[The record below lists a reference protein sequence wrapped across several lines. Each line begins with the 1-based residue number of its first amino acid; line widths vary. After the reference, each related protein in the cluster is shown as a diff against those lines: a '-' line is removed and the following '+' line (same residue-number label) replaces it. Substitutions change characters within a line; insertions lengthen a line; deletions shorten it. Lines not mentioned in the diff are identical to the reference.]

1 MASLLVL
8 SVFLPFLGSLA
19 LTLIPGL
26 SVRAARASALGVAL
40 ATLAT
45 SLVLLLG
52 FHQGL
57 TDPQFA
63 FQGPKGAYGLEWL
76 PSLGIRFALGL
87 DGISLWLFLLT
98 SILTVTAILMS
109 WASIEDRAAGFYA
122 LMLGLQ
128 GGMLG
133 IFASLDVFLFYA
145 FFEFTL
151 IPLFF
156 LIGIWG
162 GPDRRR
168 ASLTYFL
175 YTLAGSM
182 LTLLGVIALVA
193 VHYRYTPEHV
203 LTCSIP
209 ELTRG
214 LANLPWREWRTGLE
228 WADRGGESP
237 FWTSPQVAIFL
248 LLFSGFAIKVALFPF
263 HGWLPTV
270 YVESPTGATILLAGV
285 MLKVGTYGF
294 LRFNLGMTP
303 LGAHALYP
311 LIATLAV
318 ISILYGAF
326 AALAQTDLK
335 RLVAY
340 SSFSHAGFIMLG
352 LFSLNATGMEGATIQ
367 MFNHGLTT
375 GALLACVGMIQDR
388 YRTRDMA
395 ELGGLW
401 ARMPLWALFTIVAAM
416 GSAALPG
423 LNGFVGEFPILL
435 GMYRTSPRLAVLA
448 TGGMIL
454 GAYYLLWM
462 LQKVA
467 FGPLREPVVR
477 QGDLAADGRPEAS
490 PAGIRPVSGAE
501 IAALAPLMVLI
512 VWIGVHPAPFID
524 PIKPP
529 FRSLVANFTPPPY
542 VEVPFGSPM
551 ITPRPPGMFQ
561 QAGMG
566 GGGGGGGGRRGPRP
580 TAPTQAPPTTRPP
593 GRPTAPPGGP
603 APAPAPRP

>member
-1 MASLLVL
+1 MASLLVWT
-8 SVFLPFLGSLA
+8 VFLPFLGSLTLA
-19 LTLIPGL
+19 LIPKGTART
-26 SVRAARASALGVAL
+26 VRGVALGFAL
-40 ATLAT
+40 ATLGA

-52 FHQGL
+52 FEAGV

-63 FQGPKGAYGLEWL
+63 YRGEGGGYGFPWM
-76 PSLGIRFALGL
+76 PRLGIRFALGL

-98 SILTVTAILMS
+98 SLLTVTAIFAS
-109 WASIEDRAAGFYA
+109 WGSIEDRAPAFYA
-122 LMLGLQ
+122 LMLALQ

-162 GPDRRR
+162 GPERRR

-175 YTLAGSM
+175 YTLAGSL

-193 VHYRYTPEHV
+193 VHYRYTPNHV

-209 ELTRG
+209 DLTKG
-214 LANLPWREWRTGLE
+214 LADLPWQEWRTGPAWGDWRQNL
-228 WADRGGESP
+228 P
-237 FWTSPQVAIFL
+237 FWTTPQVAIFL
-248 LLFSGFAIKVALFPF
+248 LLFSGFAIKVALFPL
-263 HGWLPTV
+263 HSWLPLV

-318 ISILYGAF
+318 ISILYGAL
-326 AALAQTDLK
+326 AALAQTDMK

-352 LFSLNATGMEGATIQ
+352 LFSLNATGMEGATLQ
-367 MFNHGLTT
+367 MFNHGLTI
-375 GALLACVGMIQDR
+375 GALLACVGMVQDR
-388 YRTRDMA
+388 YRTREMT

-401 ARMPLWALFTIVAAM
+401 ARMPLWAFFMIVAAM

-435 GMYRTSPRLAVLA
+435 GMYRTSPTLAVFA

-454 GAYYLLWM
+454 GAYYILWM
-462 LQKVA
+462 LQRVV
-467 FGPLREPVVR
+467 FGPLREPAVR
-477 QGDLAADGRPEAS
+477 PSEGQAIAGPTGPRPAS
-490 PAGIRPVSGAE
+490 WAE
-501 IAALAPLMVLI
+501 IAGLAPLMALI
-512 VWIGVHPAPFID
+512 LYIGVHPSPFID
-524 PIKPP
+524 RLQPP
-529 FRSLVANFTPPPY
+529 FRAVVANFQARPLPVVPDPPPPRPLDPSAPGAPRSGGMIRGRTPGGAAGGPQAA
-542 VEVPFGSPM
+542 VVPMPVSGSPS
-551 ITPRPPGMFQ
+551 P
-561 QAGMG
+561 
-566 GGGGGGGGRRGPRP
+566 GRR
-580 TAPTQAPPTTRPP
+580 
-593 GRPTAPPGGP
+593 
-603 APAPAPRP
+603 

>member
-8 SVFLPFLGSLA
+8 TVLLPFLGSLA
-19 LTLIPGL
+19 LALIP
-26 SVRAARASALGVAL
+26 APPARMARGVALGVAL
-40 ATLAT
+40 ATLGA
-45 SLVLLLG
+45 SLALLLG
-52 FHQGL
+52 FEPGV

-63 FQGPKGAYGLEWL
+63 YRGEGGGYGLSWM
-76 PSLGIRFALGL
+76 PRLGIRFALGL
-87 DGISLWLFLLT
+87 DGISLWLLLLT
-98 SILTVTAILMS
+98 SLLTVTAIFMS
-109 WASIEDRAAGFYA
+109 WHSIEDRASSYYA
-122 LMLGLQ
+122 LILALQ

-162 GPDRRR
+162 GPERRR

-175 YTLAGSM
+175 YTLAGSL

-193 VHYRYTPEHV
+193 VYYRYSPNHV

-214 LANLPWREWRTGLE
+214 LADLPWHDWRNGPNWGDWRQGL
-228 WADRGGESP
+228 P
-237 FWTSPQVAIFL
+237 FWATPQVAIFL

-263 HGWLPTV
+263 HSWLPLV

-318 ISILYGAF
+318 ISILYGAL
-326 AALAQTDLK
+326 AALAQTDMK

-367 MFNHGLTT
+367 MFNHGLTI

-388 YRTRDMA
+388 YRTREMT

-401 ARMPLWALFTIVAAM
+401 ARMPLWSFFMIVAAM
-416 GSAALPG
+416 GTAALPG

-435 GMYRTSPRLAVLA
+435 GMYRTSPTLAVFA

-467 FGPLREPVVR
+467 FGPLREPSVR
-477 QGDLAADGRPEAS
+477 PSEGQAIAS
-490 PAGIRPVSGAE
+490 PTGPRPVAWSD
-501 IAALAPLMVLI
+501 IAGLAPLLALI
-512 VWIGVHPAPFID
+512 LYIGVHPAPFVD
-524 PIKPP
+524 RLKAP
-529 FRSLVANFTPPPY
+529 FRSVVANLTARPY
-542 VEVPFGSPM
+542 VELPDGSPP
-551 ITPRPPGMFQ
+551 IILSDPSRFRGMSP
-561 QAGMG
+561 
-566 GGGGGGGGRRGPRP
+566 GGGGGRGPAAKAA
-580 TAPTQAPPTTRPP
+580 TAPPAEPTPGPATTPPPPPPPAAPGTPAP
-593 GRPTAPPGGP
+593 GRP
-603 APAPAPRP
+603 